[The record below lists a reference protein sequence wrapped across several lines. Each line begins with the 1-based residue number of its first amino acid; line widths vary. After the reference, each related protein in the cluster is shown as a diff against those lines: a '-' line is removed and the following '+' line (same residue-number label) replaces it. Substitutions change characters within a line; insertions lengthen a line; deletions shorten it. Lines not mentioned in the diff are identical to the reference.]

1 MDYRTL
7 GLVKTRIVKLDFTET
22 WVYRTLGLVANGL
35 ITPPK
40 KGKL

>member
-22 WVYRTLGLVANGL
+22 WIIVTPGLTLGLTLG
-35 ITPPK
+35 
-40 KGKL
+40 